1 MAWDDAAERGA
12 GCEGTGEI
20 GGGVEAEEDILEEL
34 VFHNDDYEGTPLHPH
49 LQKPRARVCTGVFD
63 CPTHWHVL
71 DSRHGRLLFLAE
83 ARDAPLVLILWESY
97 SLNKKE

>member
-20 GGGVEAEEDILEEL
+20 GGGVETEEDILEEL

-49 LQKPRARVCTGVFD
+49 LRKPRARTCTGVFD
-63 CPTHWHVL
+63 CPTHRRVL
-71 DSRHGRLLFLAE
+71 DSRHGCLLFLTE
-83 ARDAPLVLILWESY
+83 ACDAPSVLILWESY